1 MKLSFEE
8 IRSKLYEALPAR
20 KPGTATDDIS
30 CWIESIFE
38 YEVIWNEAGK
48 LYKAPYTIG
57 ADNEVTLGEAVQVEK
72 EIKYRPVFSVERLFT
87 AFKEAGT
94 DGMIIR
100 TGKVF
105 EAGDFPDK
113 NVEFDEDDLEGAV
126 NAFAPVDNDLEH
138 GSTILD
144 GHLGK
149 LQRVWKKGKELFGEV
164 ALPTWLDKAIGDE
177 PIKVSLAFDRQKKIV
192 GNALVLRPRISDAA
206 IMSAFTTA
214 RISTQEGN
222 KNTMKLKEAIK
233 TFFGLDRVD
242 DLDAEVTLPEGLS
255 APVEKEAV
263 TPTPTPSPTPTFSA
277 DPEKAAMEA
286 RLKAMETQFSTLSKQ
301 ALTDRA
307 FLFADETIRAKKALP
322 AQRDQIAQMYA
333 QAVTADANGG
343 PVFSE
348 DKGIVE
354 GTQVAALK
362 EFFNAAPTHTL
373 AGEAISDASILI
385 FGKPG
390 NQAGMDE
397 DRKKKLLEMS
407 SLGRAATGGKN

>member
-8 IRSKLYEALPAR
+8 IRSAIYGLLEAR
-20 KPGTATDDIS
+20 KPQGNDAS
-30 CWIESIFE
+30 CWIESL
-38 YEVIWNEAGK
+38 YEDEVVWNENQK
-48 LYKAPYTIG
+48 LYRAPYSIKDG
-57 ADNEVTLGEAVQVEK
+57 EAILGEAVEVEK
-72 EIKYRPVFSVERLFT
+72 EVKYRPIFSVERLFT
-87 AFKEAGT
+87 AFKEKGR
-94 DGMIIR
+94 DGFIVR

-113 NVEFDEDDLEGAV
+113 QVEFDEDDLETAV
-126 NAFAPVDNDLEH
+126 QTFAPVHNDLEH
-138 GSTILD
+138 VSSILD
-144 GHLGK
+144 GNLGK
-149 LQRVWKKGKELFGEV
+149 LEKVWKKGKELFGEV
-164 ALPTWLDKAIGDE
+164 SIPSWLDDVIGDD
-177 PIKVSLAFDRQKKIV
+177 PIKVSLAFDRSKRIV
-192 GNALVLRPRISDAA
+192 GNALVLRPRIADAA
-206 IMSAFTTA
+206 IMSAFSLATHQPTTTPKA
-214 RISTQEGN
+214 
-222 KNTMKLKEAIK
+222 KPPMKLKEAIK
-233 TFFGLDRVD
+233 TFFGLDRIE
-242 DLDAEVTLPEGLS
+242 DLEQEVTLPEGLS
-255 APVEKEAV
+255 APVKPDEAV
-263 TPTPTPSPTPTFSA
+263 PTAPAPTFS
-277 DPEKAAMEA
+277 DPEKMAMEA

-348 DKGIVE
+348 GKGIVE

-373 AGEAISDASILI
+373 AGEAISDSSILI

-397 DRKKKLLEMS
+397 EKKKKLLEMS